1 MTQKQVEKNKKDTRR
16 TTRSDLARKSQE
28 LALSSQNI
36 KVPPPTPLTGLF
48 KYSVHFKLIHGIINI
63 ESLNFVS
70 INTEVDKR

>member
-28 LALSSQNI
+28 LALSSQDI
-36 KVPPPTPLTGLF
+36 KVPPPPLTGLF